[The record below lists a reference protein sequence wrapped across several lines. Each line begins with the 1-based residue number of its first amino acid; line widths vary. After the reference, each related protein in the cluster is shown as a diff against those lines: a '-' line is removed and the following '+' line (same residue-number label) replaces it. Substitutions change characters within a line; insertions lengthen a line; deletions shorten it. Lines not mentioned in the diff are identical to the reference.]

1 VPVAVERAAPPH
13 RRAVVAGDGSGTDLG
28 GGLSGW
34 LTAAVTPAIEE
45 A

>member
-13 RRAVVAGDGSGTDLG
+13 RRAVVAGDGSSTDLG
-28 GGLSGW
+28 GGLSW